1 VLAVLAYYG
10 INRFAVCLAVSLDR
24 GMSMREA
31 WRLNFGA
38 AGEALSAGSV
48 FSLGILL
55 AVHEATFGAL
65 GSLLI
70 VLPLVIAFESYGRAV
85 GGPRI
90 GTVPARASDR
100 RAA

>member
-1 VLAVLAYYG
+1 
-10 INRFAVCLAVSLDR
+10 
-24 GMSMREA
+24 
-31 WRLNFGA
+31 
-38 AGEALSAGSV
+38 V

-70 VLPLVIAFESYGRAV
+70 VLPLVIAFESYRRAV